1 MTWPGKT
8 VEMEIR
14 FGSLSVMVPVAEGL
28 GFVAPLMLE
37 RTTWKFSVDSG
48 NRSDRMVTGICLEVS
63 PGLKVKRPDV
73 AV

>member
-8 VEMEIR
+8 VKMEIS

-37 RTTWKFSVDSG
+37 RTTWKFSVDSSA
-48 NRSDRMVTGICLEVS
+48 RSDRIVTGI
-63 PGLKVKRPDV
+63 
-73 AV
+73 